1 MINYT
6 KIVVMKK
13 INDSFGFKKSTFW
26 ILTLFSSLG
35 ITRKNR
41 TCIKTESEQFCIK
54 VIRFS
59 YIQPIPSEKMK
70 NLSTPI
76 VMFLIIFY

>member
-1 MINYT
+1 
-6 KIVVMKK
+6 MKK
-13 INDSFGFKKSTFW
+13 INDSFGFNKF
-26 ILTLFSSLG
+26 ILFFLLG
-35 ITRKNR
+35 ITGKNR

-59 YIQPIPSEKMK
+59 YIQPIPSEKLK

-76 VMFLIIFY
+76 VMFLIILYLTELEK